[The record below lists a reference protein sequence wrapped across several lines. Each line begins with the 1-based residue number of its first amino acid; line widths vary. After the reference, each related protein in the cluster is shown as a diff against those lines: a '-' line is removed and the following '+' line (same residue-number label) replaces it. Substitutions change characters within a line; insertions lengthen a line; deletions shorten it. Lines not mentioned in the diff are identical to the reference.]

1 MRGEALLGGRPPLA
15 ALLYGLLL
23 ADMAAGQLVSLD
35 AFEDALASY
44 ELLSGLLP
52 AAVIGLPAL
61 EVLAA
66 LGLLGSRVLPRRAA
80 WTAGILGLVVAVA
93 WSALAGQAFARG
105 LAVENCGC
113 FGAYLAQELR
123 WWVLLED
130 AYQLLLALLAA
141 RSLGV
146 RLPGPGASPVSALAE
161 AAPEPA
167 RR

>member
-1 MRGEALLGGRPPLA
+1 
-15 ALLYGLLL
+15 
-23 ADMAAGQLVSLD
+23 MAAGQLASLD

-44 ELLSGLLP
+44 QLLGGLLP

-66 LGLLGSRVLPRRAA
+66 LALLGSRMLPLRAA
-80 WTAGILGLVVAVA
+80 RTAGVLGVVVAVA
-93 WSALAGQAFARG
+93 WSILAVQAFSRG
-105 LAVENCGC
+105 LTVENCGC

-130 AYQLLLALLAA
+130 AYQLLLAFLAA

-146 RLPGPGASPVSALAE
+146 RLPGIGRAAVSAVVE
-161 AAPEPA
+161 APPKPA
-167 RR
+167 QR

>member
-1 MRGEALLGGRPPLA
+1 MSPPLLARWPPLA
-15 ALLYGLLL
+15 PLLYGLLL
-23 ADMAAGQLVSLD
+23 AGMAAGQVASLD
-35 AFEDALASY
+35 TFEDALASY
-44 ELLSGLLP
+44 ELLGGLLP

-66 LGLLGSRVLPRRAA
+66 LGLLGSRLLPRRAA
-80 WTAGILGLVVAVA
+80 RAAGVLGIVVAVA
-93 WSALAGQAFARG
+93 WSVLAVQAFARG

-141 RSLGV
+141 RALDV
-146 RLPGPGASPVSALAE
+146 RLLGRGRVPVSALGE
-161 AAPEPA
+161 APPEPA